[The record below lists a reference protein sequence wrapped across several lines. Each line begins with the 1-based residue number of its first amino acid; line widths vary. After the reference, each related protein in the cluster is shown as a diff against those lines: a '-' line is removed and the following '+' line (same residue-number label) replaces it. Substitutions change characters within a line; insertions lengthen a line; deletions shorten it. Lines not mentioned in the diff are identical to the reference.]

1 MSAVATVEAV
11 PVSDVAVPVEAV
23 RAAGPSVSELEAAEQ
38 KRWMIAFGIPA
49 VVASFFVGLT
59 FATGDAWW
67 LGLAITAIVLDILV
81 LVWLA
86 MSSDTNRLI
95 GEPSAGGH

>member
-1 MSAVATVEAV
+1 MSAVATAEAV
-11 PVSDVAVPVEAV
+11 SVSDVVAAVP
-23 RAAGPSVSELEAAEQ
+23 AAGRSTSEVEAAEQ
-38 KRWMIAFGIPA
+38 KRWMIAFGVPA
-49 VVASFFVGLT
+49 LVASFFVGLT

>member
-1 MSAVATVEAV
+1 MSAVATAQAVSVSDVAAAVEAV
-11 PVSDVAVPVEAV
+11 P
-23 RAAGPSVSELEAAEQ
+23 AAGPSTSAIEAAEQ

-67 LGLAITAIVLDILV
+67 LGLAIAAIVLDILV

>member
-1 MSAVATVEAV
+1 MSAVATARAV
-11 PVSDVAVPVEAV
+11 PVSDVAAPVVAVPAAV
-23 RAAGPSVSELEAAEQ
+23 RSTAEVEAAEQ
-38 KRWMIAFGIPA
+38 KRWMIAFGVPA
-49 VVASFFVGLT
+49 LVASVFVGLT
-59 FATGDAWW
+59 FATGQAWW